1 MKVILLQDVKGV
13 GKKGELKEVNVGYA
27 RNFLL
32 KNGFSLEANDSNLK
46 IYNQKKDAE
55 EKALQ
60 KEIKTAQTLSEK
72 ISKLD
77 LKISAKTGEDNKL
90 FGSITSGDVS
100 KALKEKGFEIDKKM
114 IILEDVIKI
123 LGIYTIEIKLH
134 HDVKAKLKVLI
145 TKE

>member
-13 GKKGELKEVNVGYA
+13 GKKGEIKEVNVGYA

-32 KNGFSLEANDSNLK
+32 KNNFALEANDATLK
-46 IYNQKKDAE
+46 VYNQKKDAE

-60 KEIKTAQTLSEK
+60 KEIKTAQVLAEK

-90 FGSITSGDVS
+90 FGSITSGDIT
-100 KALKEKGFEIDKKM
+100 KALKLKGFEIDKKM

>member
-32 KNGFSLEANDSNLK
+32 KNNFALEANDSNLK
-46 IYNQKKDAE
+46 VYNQKKDAE

-60 KEIKTAQTLSEK
+60 KEIKTAQVLAEK

-90 FGSITSGDVS
+90 FGSITSGDIS

-114 IILEDVIKI
+114 IVLEEVIKI